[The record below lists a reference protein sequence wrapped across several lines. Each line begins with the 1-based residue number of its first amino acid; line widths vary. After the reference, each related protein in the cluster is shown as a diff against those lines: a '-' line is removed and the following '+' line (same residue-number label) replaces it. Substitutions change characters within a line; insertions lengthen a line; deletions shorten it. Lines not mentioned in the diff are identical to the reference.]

1 MNFTEQYVA
10 MTVAVL
16 AADGK
21 LEAEEFETIRSIA
34 QDLELDVD
42 EVNSLMEKEL
52 QNPQDLKKVALT
64 IKKKDDKDAIMSACV
79 LVALADKY
87 ICTSEINLLLS
98 IADMLKIEY
107 SAVILTIAAVAQND
121 RSILIEGNAALY
133 DEDQIII
140 DEDVK

>member
-34 QDLELDVD
+34 KDLELDVD
-42 EVNSLMEKEL
+42 EVNALMEKEL
-52 QNPQDLKKVALT
+52 QNPQDLKKVAST

-121 RSILIEGNAALY
+121 RSILIEGNATLH
-133 DEDQIII
+133 EEEEIEII
-140 DEDVK
+140 D

>member
-34 QDLELDVD
+34 KDLELDVD
-42 EVNSLMEKEL
+42 KVNDLMEKEL
-52 QNPQDLKKVALT
+52 QNPQDLKKVAST

-121 RSILIEGNAALY
+121 RSILIEGNATLH
-133 DEDQIII
+133 EEEEIEII
-140 DEDVK
+140 D